1 MSDDLLGIPQVPD
14 AKPDDPEDVSW
25 ALSTAEAMWARGDHS
40 EGIKWVRRAAEAASE
55 AEQDVRAVELAKAAA
70 DLQGMITRMSI
81 TDKGSER
88 NLKAASSSPKP
99 PPPVPR
105 SANPP
110 PNAPNAS
117 GPVSAPTATSR
128 SIPPISRGAPSTK
141 QSGAPP
147 PKTSGRSVPPIPL
160 PSKASSPP
168 PPGSASKPPEPTSA
182 KAAPRPLA
190 SSNKTQS
197 PAAGKAASASK
208 ASADKKGRRR
218 SRENLEDEARAAGV
232 LDTAPNTALTP
243 SDTDEIAAL
252 SQSSGLSDLSGPSS
266 DDAIP
271 LSGKKNVPFDQDATM
286 IGSRETIERSQKR
299 SVDEWDKSPTQNIPG
314 DGPMDEGDRKTTVGG
329 PPSGVVAPS
338 VTQQRAA
345 PPSMPPRAAPRASP
359 SIVPHDDSIKTSQ
372 AIRVVVWR
380 DANGVHVAPEGTV
393 VSAIKIDA
401 MLVALEPTAD
411 LTAWLSR
418 KER

>member
-1 MSDDLLGIPQVPD
+1 MSDDLLYIPQVPD

-55 AEQDVRAVELAKAAA
+55 ADKDMRAVELAKAAA
-70 DLQGMITRMSI
+70 DLQGMIARMSMA
-81 TDKGSER
+81 DNER
-88 NLKAASSSPKP
+88 SSAAGASSAK
-99 PPPVPR
+99 PPPVPK
-105 SANPP
+105 SATPP
-110 PNAPNAS
+110 ANTS
-117 GPVSAPTATSR
+117 GPVSTVPTTSR
-128 SIPPISRGAPSTK
+128 SVPPISRGAPSTK
-141 QSGAPP
+141 QSAPP
-147 PKTSGRSVPPIPL
+147 PAGKTAGRSIPPIPL

-168 PPGSASKPPEPTSA
+168 PGGSASKPPEAAPA
-182 KAAPRPLA
+182 KGAPRPVA
-190 SSNKTQS
+190 AANKAQT
-197 PAAGKAASASK
+197 PAAGKAVSANKS
-208 ASADKKGRRR
+208 SADKKGRRR
-218 SRENLEDEARAAGV
+218 SRENLEDEAREAGV
-232 LDTAPNTALTP
+232 LDTAPNTALRP

-252 SQSSGLSDLSGPSS
+252 AA

-286 IGSRETIERSQKR
+286 IGSRDAIERGRKR
-299 SVDEWDKSPTQNIPG
+299 SADDWDKSPTQNAMPG
-314 DGPMDEGDRKTTVGG
+314 DGAIDGGDRKTTV
-329 PPSGVVAPS
+329 GVVAPS

-345 PPSMPPRAAPRASP
+345 PASMPPRAPRASP
-359 SIVPHDDSIKTSQ
+359 SIIPHDDSIKTSQ

-418 KER
+418 KDR

>member
-1 MSDDLLGIPQVPD
+1 MSDDLLNIPQVPD

-55 AEQDVRAVELAKAAA
+55 AENDMRAVELAKAAA

-81 TDKGSER
+81 ADKGSER
-88 NLKAASSSPKP
+88 KLPAASKP
-99 PPPVPR
+99 PPAPPKA
-105 SANPP
+105 SAS
-110 PNAPNAS
+110 NAS
-117 GPVSAPTATSR
+117 GPVSSVPATSR
-128 SIPPISRGAPSTK
+128 SIPPISRGAPATK
-141 QSGAPP
+141 QSVP
-147 PKTSGRSVPPIPL
+147 PKASGRSIPPIPL

-168 PPGSASKPPEPTSA
+168 PAGGSKPPPEP

-190 SSNKTQS
+190 TGNKAQG
-197 PAAGKAASASK
+197 PASGKGVLANK
-208 ASADKKGRRR
+208 PGEKKGRRR
-218 SRENLEDEARAAGV
+218 SRENLEEEAKAAGV
-232 LDTAPNTALTP
+232 LETAPQSAVSP
-243 SDTDEIAAL
+243 ADTDEIAAL
-252 SQSSGLSDLSGPSS
+252 SE

-271 LSGKKNVPFDQDATM
+271 LTGGTIPRGNTTTAKNVPFDHDATI
-286 IGSRETIERSQKR
+286 IGSRESIERGRKR
-299 SVDEWDKSPTQNIPG
+299 SADEWDASPTANTS
-314 DGPMDEGDRKTTVGG
+314 GPISDEGDRKTTVGG
-329 PPSGVVAPS
+329 PPQISAPS

-345 PPSMPPRAAPRASP
+345 PASMPPRPQRASP
-359 SIVPHDDSIKTSQ
+359 SMIPHDESIKTSQ

-418 KER
+418 KDR

>member
-1 MSDDLLGIPQVPD
+1 MSDDLLDVPQVPD

-55 AEQDVRAVELAKAAA
+55 AENDMRAVELAKAAA

-81 TDKGSER
+81 ADKGSER
-88 NLKAASSSPKP
+88 SIKSAGAGTSAKP
-99 PPPVPR
+99 PPPIPKT
-105 SANPP
+105 STA
-110 PNAPNAS
+110 PNAPAHAS
-117 GPVSAPTATSR
+117 GPVSSVPATSR

-141 QSGAPP
+141 QSGSPGAPTG
-147 PKTSGRSVPPIPL
+147 KSSGRSIPPIPL
-160 PSKASSPP
+160 PSKTSSPP
-168 PPGSASKPPEPTSA
+168 PAAAAAPSPSKAP
-182 KAAPRPLA
+182 APRPLA
-190 SSNKTQS
+190 T
-197 PAAGKAASASK
+197 ASK
-208 ASADKKGRRR
+208 AQGPASGKGALSNRPPAADKKGRRR
-218 SRENLEDEARAAGV
+218 SRENLEEEARAAGV
-232 LDTAPNTALTP
+232 LDTSKHAAVVP

-252 SQSSGLSDLSGPSS
+252 SPEDAIE
-266 DDAIP
+266 AIP
-271 LSGKKNVPFDQDATM
+271 LSGKKQIPFDSDATM
-286 IGSRETIERSQKR
+286 IGSREAIEHGRQRSAA
-299 SVDEWDKSPTQNIPG
+299 EWDRSPTQNIPG
-314 DGPMDEGDRKTTVGG
+314 DSGMDEGDRKTTVGAA
-329 PPSGVVAPS
+329 PSGVVAPS

-345 PPSMPPRAAPRASP
+345 PASMPPRAAPRASP
-359 SIVPHDDSIKTSQ
+359 SIVPHDESIKTSQ

-418 KER
+418 RDR

>member
-1 MSDDLLGIPQVPD
+1 MSDDLLNMPQVPD

-25 ALSTAEAMWARGDHS
+25 ALATAEAMWARGDHS

-55 AEQDVRAVELAKAAA
+55 AEDDMRAVELAKAAA
-70 DLQGMITRMSI
+70 DLQGMIARMSVA
-81 TDKGSER
+81 DRGSER
-88 NLKAASSSPKP
+88 NVRSASSPKP
-99 PPPVPR
+99 PPPVPK
-105 SANPP
+105 
-110 PNAPNAS
+110 NAAASAS
-117 GPVSAPTATSR
+117 GPVSTVPATSR

-141 QSGAPP
+141 QSGAPSAP
-147 PKTSGRSVPPIPL
+147 PGKSSGRSIPPIPL
-160 PSKASSPP
+160 PSKSVPP
-168 PPGSASKPPEPTSA
+168 PSGPAASKAP
-182 KAAPRPLA
+182 APRPLA
-190 SSNKTQS
+190 TASKAQG
-197 PAAGKAASASK
+197 PAAGKSASARPPSD
-208 ASADKKGRRR
+208 AKKGRRR

-232 LDTAPNTALTP
+232 LDTAPQTALHP
-243 SDTDEIAAL
+243 SDTDEIDVLAA
-252 SQSSGLSDLSGPSS
+252 

-271 LSGKKNVPFDQDATM
+271 LSGKKQMPFDQDATM
-286 IGSRETIERSQKR
+286 IGSREAIEHGRKR
-299 SVDEWDKSPTQNIPG
+299 SVDEWDRSPTQNIGG
-314 DGPMDEGDRKTTVGG
+314 DSSIDDGDRKTTVGA
-329 PPSGVVAPS
+329 PPARVVAPS

-345 PPSMPPRAAPRASP
+345 PASMPPPRAQRASP
-359 SIVPHDDSIKTSQ
+359 SIGPHDDSIKTSQ

>member
-1 MSDDLLGIPQVPD
+1 MSDDLLDIPQVPD

-55 AEQDVRAVELAKAAA
+55 AEKDMRAVELAKAAA
-70 DLQGMITRMSI
+70 ELQGMLTRMSVP
-81 TDKGSER
+81 DKGSER
-88 NLKAASSSPKP
+88 NIKASSAASRP
-99 PPPVPR
+99 PPMPR
-105 SANPP
+105 GGSGTANS
-110 PNAPNAS
+110 S
-117 GPVSAPTATSR
+117 GPVSTVPATSR

-147 PKTSGRSVPPIPL
+147 PGKASGRSIPPIPL
-160 PSKASSPP
+160 PSKASVPPAGGASP
-168 PPGSASKPPEPTSA
+168 SKAPEAPAA
-182 KAAPRPLA
+182 KAAPRPLSTPSKSQGPA
-190 SSNKTQS
+190 SGKGVLSNKPDART
-197 PAAGKAASASK
+197 G
-208 ASADKKGRRR
+208 ADKKGRRR

-232 LDTAPNTALTP
+232 LDVSAHASMSP
-243 SDTDEIAAL
+243 SDTDEITAL
-252 SQSSGLSDLSGPSS
+252 SP

-271 LSGKKNVPFDQDATM
+271 LSAKKSGSVSVTFDQDATM
-286 IGSRETIERSQKR
+286 IGSKETIERGRKR

-314 DGPMDEGDRKTTVGG
+314 SEQIDDGDRKTEVGG
-329 PPSGVVAPS
+329 GVGAAPTRSVAPS

-345 PPSMPPRAAPRASP
+345 TPASMPPRAAPRASP
-359 SIVPHDDSIKTSQ
+359 SIIPHDDSIKTSQ

-418 KER
+418 KDR